1 MNVVFIGVCCLM
13 DLLFVRTKV
22 AKSKQYVRIGCEQNM
37 KLWTIH
43 SVCGLLGLMI
53 YLAFFPGGFVW
64 KQGYVSKFMY
74 IGVLFVFLILIE
86 FISPSRQLLFFF
98 RKAPD
103 KEQEQ
108 LHEIEESYDRLY
120 QFFSKIMQVLMVSI
134 GVLKGALYVL
144 AKVKSMVSLEDYVD
158 MSDCMVYA
166 VGVFLLLFSC
176 VSFRQTIT
184 QLCLTKKG
192 YFRQD
197 IFQTLRKKDEIQD
210 RLRATHRKL

>member
-1 MNVVFIGVCCLM
+1 MNVILIGLCCLA
-13 DLLFVRTKV
+13 DLLLVRTRV

-53 YLAFFPGGFVW
+53 YLAFFPGIFVW
-64 KQGYVSKFMY
+64 KQGYVSKLMY
-74 IGVLFVFLILIE
+74 IGILLLFLVLVEL
-86 FISPSRQLLFFF
+86 ISPSRQLLFFF
-98 RKAPD
+98 RKAPK

-108 LHEIEESYDRLY
+108 LHEIEESYDRFY
-120 QFFSKIMQVLMVSI
+120 QFLSKLMETLLICI
-134 GVLKGALYVL
+134 GVLKAVVYVL
-144 AKVKSMVSLEDYVD
+144 AKVKTLVSLDDYVD
-158 MSDCMVYA
+158 ISDCMVYA
-166 VGVFLLLFSC
+166 VGVFLLLFTC
-176 VSFRQTIT
+176 ISFRQTIT

>member
-13 DLLFVRTKV
+13 DLLLVRTKV
-22 AKSKQYVRIGCEQNM
+22 AKGKQYVRIGCEQNM

-134 GVLKGALYVL
+134 GVLKGVLYVL
-144 AKVKSMVSLEDYVD
+144 AKVKSLVSLEDYVD
-158 MSDCMVYA
+158 MSDCIVYA

>member
-1 MNVVFIGVCCLM
+1 MNVILIGLCCLA
-13 DLLFVRTKV
+13 DLLLVRTRV

-37 KLWTIH
+37 KLWTLH

-53 YLAFFPGGFVW
+53 YLAFFPGIFVW
-64 KQGYVSKFMY
+64 KQGYVSKLMY
-74 IGVLFVFLILIE
+74 IGILLLFLVLVEL
-86 FISPSRQLLFFF
+86 ISPSRQLLFFF
-98 RKAPD
+98 RKAPK

-108 LHEIEESYDRLY
+108 LHEIEESYDRFY
-120 QFFSKIMQVLMVSI
+120 QFLSKLMETLLICISI
-134 GVLKGALYVL
+134 LKVVVYVL
-144 AKVKSMVSLEDYVD
+144 AKVKTLVSLEDYVD
-158 MSDCMVYA
+158 ISNCMVYA
-166 VGVFLLLFSC
+166 VGVFLLLFTC
-176 VSFRQTIT
+176 ISFRQTIT

>member
-1 MNVVFIGVCCLM
+1 MNVVLIGVCCLV
-13 DLLFVRTKV
+13 DLLLGRTKI
-22 AKSKQYVRIGCEQNM
+22 AKSKQYVRIGCEQNI

-53 YLAFFPGGFVW
+53 YLAFLPENFVW
-64 KQGYVSKFMY
+64 KQEYVFKLVY
-74 IGVLFVFLILIE
+74 IGILFLVLILIE

-108 LHEIEESYDRLY
+108 LHEIEESYDRFY
-120 QFFSKIMQVLMVSI
+120 QFLTKMMNVILVCTGI
-134 GVLKGALYVL
+134 LKGMLYVL
-144 AKVKSMVSLEDYVD
+144 TKVKSIISLEGYVKV
-158 MSDCMVYA
+158 SDCTVFV
-166 VGVFLLLFSC
+166 VGVFLLLFC
-176 VSFRQTIT
+176 CISFRQTIT

-197 IFQTLRKKDEIQD
+197 IFQTLRKKDEIQE
-210 RLRATHRKL
+210 RLRATHKKL